1 MTGCS
6 VTFRQEPKH
15 DLSGGWVDAPLL
27 VMSQALASGPR
38 QSSGTPSSLPR
49 DSKKGMLRARQC
61 GRQPGIP
68 CSARFLYGKLVRKM
82 KADKCGQELSRQ
94 PLKRAFGTSGPAFT
108 SSYRWVNG
116 QQQTW
121 QAAWDPRVAHRDWMG
136 FCVPRVTGLPT
147 LSSL

>member
-15 DLSGGWVDAPLL
+15 DLSGGWVDVPLL

-61 GRQPGIP
+61 GRQPSIP

-82 KADKCGQELSRQ
+82 KADKCGQELACQ
-94 PLKRAFGTSGPAFT
+94 PLQRAFGTSGLAFT

-136 FCVPRVTGLPT
+136 FCVPLVTGLPT